1 MAAQGYNST
10 AVIGNGASGNY
21 QTDIVVKDLDLD
33 VSNRV
38 KDDTPVLN
46 MCMAKKRK
54 VVSTL
59 PLWTNDVYRLPA
71 IQANQEGQTVSS
83 ALVEGQSRAN
93 LGNYT
98 QIFSTVVGATGTAR
112 AVEQSGGDPQA
123 YQEVKQL
130 IELMFDVEAQI
141 VRADQIG
148 TKYSGQAGSAV
159 GMAGN
164 VVGSTSG
171 ITNGVLTNP
180 ANAGIVLAGAT
191 NSSYV
196 NAVTGN
202 QLGNVQYVTESA
214 FAAVSSTPPVVPVTG
229 SVTTY
234 GPQTGRR
241 MGSLNSF
248 AGTHSFNPNTVAS
261 PFYTVY
267 NSESSDTVTPGTAN
281 VLVIGGTSGTN
292 NGEGLGSNYYSYTSS
307 LQQFAP
313 SLYKQLVTTAEQRF
327 NAKIRTI
334 VCPTSL
340 RTHLSDTMPTARS
353 INRVNSERGDTIA
366 TYEGDFNYTY
376 EIFDSWIM
384 DQVGVGN
391 QIYFLNEE
399 VLQWGS
405 LRDLGPNNEVFS
417 NADASLDQFILEGTL
432 IVRNPAGVAVLHDI
446 SSTGAYVGVNPST
459 GASGSLRST
468 TYVNRLNA
476 WDNTGF

>member
-1 MAAQGYNST
+1 MSTGYNST
-10 AVIGNGASGNY
+10 TAIGNGTGLY

-59 PLWTNDVYRLPA
+59 PLWTNDVYRLPQT
-71 IQANQEGQTVSS
+71 QAQQEGAAVSS
-83 ALVEGQSRAN
+83 AAVEQQSRAN

-148 TKYSGQAGSAV
+148 TKYSGQAGIAAGV
-159 GMAGN
+159 GIPATVFTYPTADANPNNTFAN
-164 VVGSTSG
+164 VALPG
-171 ITNGVLTNP
+171 ITATNGVLSAS
-180 ANAGIVLAGAT
+180 ANGVAAYGVGSTVYSLA
-191 NSSYV
+191 
-196 NAVTGN
+196 
-202 QLGNVQYVTESA
+202 L
-214 FAAVSSTPPVVPVTG
+214 
-229 SVTTY
+229 
-234 GPQTGRR
+234 GRR

-248 AGTHSFNPNTVAS
+248 AGTHSFNPATGS
-261 PFYTVY
+261 TYYTVF
-267 NSESSDTVTPGTAN
+267 NNESSDATTQGTAN
-281 VLVIGGTSGTN
+281 VWTVGGSLVSSTLTN
-292 NGEGLGSNYYSYTSS
+292 TGEGLGSSFYSYTGT

-340 RTHLSDTMPTARS
+340 RTHLSDTMPTSRS

-366 TYEGDFNYTY
+366 TYEGDFNYSY
-376 EIFDSWIM
+376 EIYDSWIM
-384 DQVGVGN
+384 DQSGVSN
-391 QIYFLNEE
+391 SIYFLNED
-399 VLQWGS
+399 VVQWGS

-417 NADASLDQFILEGTL
+417 NADASLDQFIMEGTL
-432 IVRNPAGVAVLHDI
+432 IVRNPAGVGVLNNIKAGTDQQANLPGARP
-446 SSTGAYVGVNPST
+446 SVLVSRTNTG
-459 GASGSLRST
+459 SGS
-468 TYVNRLNA
+468 TY
-476 WDNTGF
+476 

>member
-1 MAAQGYNST
+1 MAGYNST
-10 AVIGNGASGNY
+10 TTIGNGTGPY

-59 PLWTNDVYRLPA
+59 PLWTNDVYRLPQ
-71 IQANQEGQTVSS
+71 IQANPEGAAVGYTN
-83 ALVEGQSRAN
+83 VEQQSRAN

-148 TKYSGQAGSAV
+148 TKYSGQSGTAV

-164 VVGSTSG
+164 VTYPAAYNITS
-171 ITNGVLTNP
+171 
-180 ANAGIVLAGAT
+180 
-191 NSSYV
+191 
-196 NAVTGN
+196 
-202 QLGNVQYVTESA
+202 
-214 FAAVSSTPPVVPVTG
+214 G
-229 SVTTY
+229 SVTANVGVAGFTY
-234 GPQTGRR
+234 TSNVSGQQIGSVAYVAAAGSDIGSLGQVTTFSPQTGRR

-248 AGTHSFNPNTVAS
+248 AGSHSFNPAGN
-261 PFYTVY
+261 FFQVY
-267 NSESSDTVTPGTAN
+267 NADTGSDTAVAGKAN
-281 VLVIGGTSGTN
+281 ALVIGGSIASTNAQPTN
-292 NGEGLGSNYYSYTSS
+292 NGEYLGSSYWSYTAS

-313 SLYKQLVTTAEQRF
+313 VLYKQLVTTAEQRF

-340 RTHLSDTMPTARS
+340 RTHLSDTMPTSRS

-391 QIYFLNEE
+391 NIYFLNDE

-417 NADASLDQFILEGTL
+417 NADASIDQFILEGTL

-446 SSTGAYVGVNPST
+446 SP
-459 GASGSLRST
+459 SGSFVGATATSSGTPRST
-468 TYVNRLNA
+468 TFVQRLNA
-476 WDNTGF
+476 WDAQSF

>member
-1 MAAQGYNST
+1 LPQTQAQVEGAA
-10 AVIGNGASGNY
+10 
-21 QTDIVVKDLDLD
+21 
-33 VSNRV
+33 
-38 KDDTPVLN
+38 
-46 MCMAKKRK
+46 
-54 VVSTL
+54 
-59 PLWTNDVYRLPA
+59 
-71 IQANQEGQTVSS
+71 VSS
-83 ALVEGQSRAN
+83 ALVEQQSRAN

-148 TKYSGQAGSAV
+148 TKYSGQ
-159 GMAGN
+159 
-164 VVGSTSG
+164 SG
-171 ITNGVLTNP
+171 I
-180 ANAGIVLAGAT
+180 AAGIGIPAT
-191 NSSYV
+191 VFTYPTGDANPNNT
-196 NAVTGN
+196 NANVTVAAYG
-202 QLGNVQYVTESA
+202 VSTTTSA
-214 FAAVSSTPPVVPVTG
+214 I
-229 SVTTY
+229 
-234 GPQTGRR
+234 GRR
-241 MGSLNSF
+241 MGSLNAF
-248 AGTHSFNPNTVAS
+248 AGTHSFNPATGS
-261 PFYTVY
+261 TYYTVF
-267 NSESSDTVTPGTAN
+267 NNESSDVTTQGTAN
-281 VLVIGGTSGTN
+281 VWTVGGSLVSSAISNT
-292 NGEGLGSNYYSYTSS
+292 GEGLGSSFYSYTGT

-340 RTHLSDTMPTARS
+340 RTHLSDTMPTSRS

-384 DQVGVGN
+384 DQVGSGN

-417 NADASLDQFILEGTL
+417 NADASLDQFIMEGTL
-432 IVRNPAGVAVLHDI
+432 IVRNPAGVGVLHDI
-446 SSTGAYVGVNPST
+446 SASGQSVSFGSGNG
-459 GASGSLRST
+459 GASTIIGGTRAAAN
-468 TYVNRLNA
+468 VVRLNA
-476 WDNTGF
+476 WDNASF